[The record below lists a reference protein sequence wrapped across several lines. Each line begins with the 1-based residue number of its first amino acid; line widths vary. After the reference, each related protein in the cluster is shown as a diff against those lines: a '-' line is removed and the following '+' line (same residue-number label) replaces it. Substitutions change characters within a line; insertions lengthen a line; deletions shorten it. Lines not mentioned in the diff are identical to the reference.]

1 MITMKEAADA
11 VGIGVPV
18 LRFLL
23 AFIAS
28 IPCSWLWRF
37 APSVQARH
45 LYAAASGAILSYWA
59 FGAEC
64 NILFLLPIF
73 ASYTAMILDRR
84 HCGIVT
90 FILAFGILVFWYY
103 ILHLKFFSF
112 DVVLLLLLRAMVLQ
126 CDVTRS
132 YFWATKSNH

>member
-45 LYAAASGAILSYWA
+45 LFAAVSGAILSYWA
-59 FGAEC
+59 FGAQS
-64 NILFLLPIF
+64 NIYFLLPIF
-73 ASYTAMILDRR
+73 ASYTAMVLDRR
-84 HCGIVT
+84 HCGIIT
-90 FILAFGILVFWYY
+90 FIVAFGILVFWYS
-103 ILHLKFFSF
+103 LFHLELFSF
-112 DVVLLLLLRAMVLQ
+112 HVVLLCSLMAMVLY
-126 CDVTRS
+126 CGVTRS
-132 YFWATKSNH
+132 YFWASHHSH